1 MASALVDV
9 ERRAEFEQEG
19 AHYESSYFLTFL
31 YLPPPEDAGRAE
43 RFLYEG
49 RDRKR
54 RRGCRTKSSADLST
68 APSACSGSSRALCP
82 RSGGSMTTET
92 LTYLHSTVSTRRQRV
107 RVPEIPMYL
116 DAVLADQPLIGG
128 LEPMLGDM
136 PICGC

>member
-19 AHYESSYFLTFL
+19 AHFESSYFLTFL
-31 YLPPPEDAGRAE
+31 YLPPPEEPARAE

-49 RDRKR
+49 RDRS
-54 RRGCRTKSSADLST
+54 TKMQMRARYSADSST
-68 APSACSGSSRALCP
+68 ALSACFGLSRALCP
-82 RSGGSMTTET
+82 NSDGSMTTQT
-92 LTYLHSTVSTRRQRV
+92 LTFLHSTVSTNRQRV

-128 LEPMLGDM
+128 LEPIARYNR
-136 PICGC
+136 ICVF